1 MQPLLMEA
9 TELWVIEVVEVKYG
23 DDACRETWVVQSDGL
38 EDVLVWRRPLLLLL
52 QRGEQPERL
61 EAALVLEVAQVK
73 QMVGPRLE

>member
-1 MQPLLMEA
+1 MEA

-38 EDVLVWRRPLLLLL
+38 EDVLVWRRPLLL